1 MKQLTYQYLY
11 KDIVEA
17 LRQEHLLSAL
27 QLLQGMATTLK
38 SWSVKEETDT
48 LLESYQIL
56 LSYMAKGVDDP

>member
-48 LLESYQIL
+48 LLE
-56 LSYMAKGVDDP
+56 